1 MSFSIDSWMKEYQ
14 KMVGNQFGER
24 IWFIGLQGSYGRNEA
39 TEQSDIDA
47 VLILDQVT
55 SEDLQV
61 YSNLLDALPERDK
74 VCGFVSGKEELLA
87 WEPSDLFQFYY
98 DTTPIFGS
106 LDMLLNRIH
115 RADILRAIRIGACN
129 VYHMC
134 VHNLVHEKSPE
145 ILKGL
150 YKSAAF
156 TLQAIAFLQ
165 TGTYEQKK
173 ANLLPLLQPADRRVL
188 EISMELKEKQMVL
201 AEQLA
206 DLSGL
211 LLDWSSEW
219 IKRCN
224 AEAGGKQKFVPERET

>member
-24 IWFIGLQGSYGRNEA
+24 ICFIGLQGSYGRNEA

-61 YSNLLDALPERDK
+61 YSSLLDALPERDK

-106 LDMLLNRIH
+106 LDMLLNRIL

-150 YKSAAF
+150 YKSAAS

-188 EISMELKEKQMVL
+188 EIRKEIEPYFKKLV
-201 AEQLA
+201 ENHFN
-206 DLSGL
+206 
-211 LLDWSSEW
+211 
-219 IKRCN
+219 R
-224 AEAGGKQKFVPERET
+224 V